1 MFSVSNREEEE
12 EEEEKGEEEEEE
24 GGTVELVECWGTW
37 WAVQVSFLQHSQSE
51 REEKIPDSPLS
62 YLCLLSK
69 TEGAGLVSYSI
80 SSSSELES
88 ASALYRVMFSTYSW
102 SRLPMSHL
110 VFTIFCVAA
119 VLRLDC
125 GHDFIFEPRRLM
137 VNLCGSF
144 PSFLIISGKILRRA
158 LMNQLQT

>member
-1 MFSVSNREEEE
+1 MSSGWSRLVGTRAGWGVVRSFMFSVSNREEEVE
-12 EEEEKGEEEEEE
+12 EEDE
-24 GGTVELVECWGTW
+24 GGAVELVVLECWGAW

-51 REEKIPDSPLS
+51 REEKMPDSPLS

-102 SRLPMSHL
+102 SR
-110 VFTIFCVAA
+110 
-119 VLRLDC
+119 
-125 GHDFIFEPRRLM
+125 
-137 VNLCGSF
+137 
-144 PSFLIISGKILRRA
+144 
-158 LMNQLQT
+158 